1 MSTNQ
6 VPSSGS
12 MYSLHLCVIIEALL
26 VVHGEMFSSDAE
38 VCMYVFMF
46 FCMYL
51 CWKTRMKKGAARTSM
66 CFVRSYQQHRY
77 RAHPRYMKLMCW
89 GAPPTAWFSSPFS
102 SADAAAQFYR
112 NQIFNV
118 LRHKA
123 EVWGYSLTEAIAAH
137 I

>member
-1 MSTNQ
+1 M
-6 VPSSGS
+6 
-12 MYSLHLCVIIEALL
+12 
-26 VVHGEMFSSDAE
+26 VVHGEMFLATQKYA
-38 VCMYVFMF
+38 CI
-46 FCMYL
+46 YL
-51 CWKTRMKKGAARTSM
+51 CWKMRMKKGAASTSM
-66 CFVRSYQQHRY
+66 CFVRIYQQHRY

-89 GAPPTAWFSSPFS
+89 GFPSTAWFSFLFS

-123 EVWGYSLTEAIAAH
+123 EVQGYALTEAIAAY